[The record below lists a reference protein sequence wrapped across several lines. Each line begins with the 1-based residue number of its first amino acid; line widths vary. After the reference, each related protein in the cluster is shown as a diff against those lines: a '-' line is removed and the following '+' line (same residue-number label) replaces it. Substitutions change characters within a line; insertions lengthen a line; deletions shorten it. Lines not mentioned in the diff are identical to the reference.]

1 MILMFMLVCF
11 DSHLFLW
18 SSSSSF
24 YLCLLDLGYFEG
36 ICRCP
41 FLFCL
46 HDIHPPCY
54 SDLCISLLLI
64 CCLQDPFALMVFII
78 ILSFV
83 AYKTSTLLW
92 WSSYS
97 SSFSLP
103 TKPLVI
109 MILVFILFFITYM
122 TYALF
127 QWYLSLS
134 YSSLSTHD
142 LLVSMV

>member
-1 MILMFMLVCF
+1 
-11 DSHLFLW
+11 
-18 SSSSSF
+18 
-24 YLCLLDLGYFEG
+24 
-36 ICRCP
+36 
-41 FLFCL
+41 
-46 HDIHPPCY
+46 
-54 SDLCISLLLI
+54 
-64 CCLQDPFALMVFII
+64 
-78 ILSFV
+78 
-83 AYKTSTLLW
+83 LLW